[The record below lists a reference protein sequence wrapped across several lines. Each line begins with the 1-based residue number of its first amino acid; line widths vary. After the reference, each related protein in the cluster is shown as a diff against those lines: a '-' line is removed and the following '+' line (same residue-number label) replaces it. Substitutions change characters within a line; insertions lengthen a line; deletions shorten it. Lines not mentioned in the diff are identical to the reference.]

1 MANFITQLSKGFVR
15 SAVNQVGRDYGKTI
29 SNQIFGDSH
38 ATPVRMVKIDRGH
51 VTHSLHHTQQDG
63 VTEVAYHKQEIFNWQ
78 DIACLILSPLVIIV
92 GPLVYGVYAAY
103 YLFKNST
110 TFIVWSDCPKRIA
123 DRRHKCGYRLE
134 AQGIHKE
141 KLEVYN
147 IYLDSKTIWKGKIK
161 GFIWLVSFGITL
173 AVNYFLFNI

>member
-29 SNQIFGDSH
+29 SNQIFGDAH
-38 ATPVRMVKIDRGH
+38 ASPVRMVRKDKSYIA
-51 VTHSLHHTQQDG
+51 HSLNNIEQDG
-63 VTEVAYHKQEIFNWQ
+63 STEVAYHKQEIFTWQ

-147 IYLDSKTIWKGKIK
+147 RYLDSKTIWKGKIK
-161 GFIWLVSFGITL
+161 GFIWLVSLGITL
-173 AVNYFLFNI
+173 VVNYFLFNI